1 MKEEI
6 LNGQGLDG
14 GGESRLEDLKRKMTF
29 LKIVWEEL
37 HSFIEDSMDNNPNQ
51 LLQDVE
57 FKMNNK
63 FNRFITSLE
72 AHAVLGKE
80 LVTYYKQLLG
90 LKWLD
95 DYSSSQAAGGNL
107 R

>member
-1 MKEEI
+1 M
-6 LNGQGLDG
+6 
-14 GGESRLEDLKRKMTF
+14 SF

-37 HSFIEDSMDNNPNQ
+37 HSVIEDSMDTNPNQ

-63 FNRFITSLE
+63 FNRYITSLE
-72 AHAVLGKE
+72 AHAVQGKD
-80 LVTYYKQLLG
+80 LVTYCKQLNG

-95 DYSSSQAAGGNL
+95 DYSLNQAAGDNL
-107 R
+107 HSEGPNMVQEKIE